1 MRNNI
6 GWLVA
11 IGLLVFNP
19 ARAEVNINITPWD
32 LFAAAS
38 VIGVGIANEE
48 GSYIA
53 TRAVNIANKLCKSRP
68 RG

>member
-11 IGLLVFNP
+11 VGLLVFNP
-19 ARAEVNINITPWD
+19 ARAEVNINITAWD

-38 VIGVGIANEE
+38 VIGVTGAWSLESVSDRAISIAN
-48 GSYIA
+48 
-53 TRAVNIANKLCKSRP
+53 RLCKSRP

>member
-11 IGLLVFNP
+11 VGLLVFNP
-19 ARAEVNINITPWD
+19 ARAEVNINIAPWD

-38 VIGVGIANEE
+38 LIGVHPTFGDDGYVADM
-48 GSYIA
+48 A
-53 TRAVNIANKLCKSRP
+53 ANIANKLCKRRP
-68 RG
+68 R

>member
-11 IGLLVFNP
+11 VGLLVFNP

-32 LFAAAS
+32 LFAAAMLINGSS
-38 VIGVGIANEE
+38 VGDGDLITGRA
-48 GSYIA
+48 SYVA
-53 TRAVNIANKLCKSRP
+53 SKMCKSRP